1 MPSSGRWVVLFTER
15 VSPPRRRVPF
25 CTGRKEPK
33 SRQGVGAIGR
43 NGVAAPAS
51 MPPTPWTPVYGGYPL
66 GQAEHFRR
74 AKSEWLS
81 AISSGPLG
89 PGFAKIAAAAVPRL
103 RLTLPSQR
111 SRSVF
116 RRRGG
121 TPGPPVAVGYDKC
134 RARRPGAPSSGYPQR
149 LRLFCRGGACPSRR
163 PPEPHLSPNTPK
175 GALSTR
181 RSRTERLPNPQRQR

>member
-1 MPSSGRWVVLFTER
+1 MSRSDRGDRERCPRRGRMRGQISDWIR
-15 VSPPRRRVPF
+15 CAQGDISPPRRRVPF

-66 GQAEHFRR
+66 GRAKHFRR

-89 PGFAKIAAAAVPRL
+89 PGFAKIAAAAIPQL
-103 RLTLPSQR
+103 RLAWLSQR
-111 SRSVF
+111 SRPFS
-116 RRRGG
+116 
-121 TPGPPVAVGYDKC
+121 AVG
-134 RARRPGAPSSGYPQR
+134 AAHLGRP
-149 LRLFCRGGACPSRR
+149 R

-175 GALSTR
+175 GALSIR

>member
-1 MPSSGRWVVLFTER
+1 MPSSGRWVVLFTGR

-66 GQAEHFRR
+66 GRAKHFRR

-89 PGFAKIAAAAVPRL
+89 PGFLENWSWCDSTTAPGVAEPTCLVRNTGYLNPP
-103 RLTLPSQR
+103 PS
-111 SRSVF
+111 
-116 RRRGG
+116 
-121 TPGPPVAVGYDKC
+121 
-134 RARRPGAPSSGYPQR
+134 GAPSPLGEGVTRSVTDEVSGQRPPAAGLGPAPTRKMGPSLYP
-149 LRLFCRGGACPSRR
+149 CRGGCPH
-163 PPEPHLSPNTPK
+163 PPAVPLSPT
-175 GALSTR
+175 
-181 RSRTERLPNPQRQR
+181 